1 MPPKKSLFMDI
12 HVNGITKIYGTQR
25 AVDNLSFQVKTGEVL
40 GFLGPNGAGKT
51 TTMKAI
57 TGYLATNNGDI
68 QVGGISV
75 NSEPEKVKS
84 YIGYLPEH
92 NPLYQDMPV
101 IDYLNFVAGVQG
113 IDPAK
118 VVDRVTEMIRVCGL
132 KTEKHK
138 KIREL
143 SKGFKQRVGLAQALI
158 HNPEVLILDEPT
170 TGLDPNQIVEIREL
184 IKRIGREKTVILSSH
199 ILAEVEATCDRI
211 LIINKGK
218 IVANGT
224 AEELRRQAQGNELLQ
239 VQIGN
244 ASRNE
249 AFEALK
255 SLPSVELV
263 DFSGNEETIFE
274 IHSKTGQ
281 NSAQAIFEMCVQ
293 KGWFIQQLTPI
304 ETKLEDIFREV
315 TKN

>member
-1 MPPKKSLFMDI
+1 MDI
-12 HVNGITKIYGTQR
+12 IVDGITKIYGRQN
-25 AVDNLSFQVKTGEVL
+25 AVDKLSFQVKTGEVL

-57 TGYLATNNGDI
+57 TGYLEINSGDI
-68 QVGGISV
+68 EVGGISV
-75 NSEPEKVKS
+75 TQNPGEVKKH
-84 YIGYLPEH
+84 IGYLPEH

-101 IDYLNFVAGVQG
+101 IDYLGFIAGLQGVQKTE
-113 IDPAK
+113 IEP
-118 VVDRVTEMIRVCGL
+118 RVTEMIHVCGL
-132 KTEKHK
+132 SGEKHK

-143 SKGFKQRVGLAQALI
+143 SKGYKQRVGLAQALI

-184 IKRIGREKTVILSSH
+184 IKNIGREKTVILSSH

-224 AEELRRQAQGNELLQ
+224 AEELRRQARGNEILKIEL
-239 VQIGN
+239 GN
-244 ASRNE
+244 ATRNE
-249 AFEALK
+249 AFNALK
-255 SLPSVELV
+255 SLPTVELV
-263 DFSGNEETIFE
+263 DFSDNDNATFE
-274 IHSKTGQ
+274 INSKPGHK
-281 NSAQAIFEMCVQ
+281 SAKAIFDLCVN
-293 KGWFIQQLTPI
+293 KGWYLAQLTPV

-315 TKN
+315 TQN